1 MMYAELIDM
10 DDFMLVMK
18 RLGIT
23 TDERRDFEYVT
34 SRIEQW
40 LNEAS
45 EKDSREFWHT
55 IDDIEEDGILLPDVE
70 NIILWSRKL
79 PMAS

>member
-23 TDERRDFEYVT
+23 NDERRDFEHIT
-34 SRIEQW
+34 SSIEQW

-45 EKDSREFWHT
+45 EKDSHEFWAT
-55 IDDIEEDGILLPDVE
+55 IDEIEEDGILLPEVE
-70 NIILWSRKL
+70 NIILWARKL
-79 PMAS
+79 PLAS

>member
-23 TDERRDFEYVT
+23 NDEHRDFEYVT
-34 SRIEQW
+34 SCIEQW

-45 EKDSREFWHT
+45 EKDSREFWAT
-55 IDDIEEDGILLPDVE
+55 IDDIEEDGILLPEVE
-70 NIILWSRKL
+70 NIVLWTRKL
-79 PMAS
+79 PLAS